1 MSSEKR
7 RYEMKERAAR
17 QAETRRRIVEATV
30 ALHQEIGP
38 ANTTVTEIAR
48 RAGVQRLT
56 VYNHFPEEAE
66 LFAACQHRFLAEHPL
81 PDLRPALAIQDLHA
95 RVKAVLAALYASY
108 QEREPMTAKVLRDRS
123 LVPALDRL
131 LAQTMDAQMSQ
142 LAAALAG
149 EGGLRVEATVALALE
164 FGTWQTLARRG
175 LDDRE
180 AAELMADLI
189 ACAA

>member
-56 VYNHFPEEAE
+56 VYNHFPDEAE
-66 LFAACQHRFLAEHPL
+66 LFAACQRRFLAEHPL
-81 PDLRPALAIQDLHA
+81 PDLAPALAVQDPHA
-95 RVKAVLAALYASY
+95 RTKAVLEALYASY
-108 QEREPMTAKVLRDRS
+108 RERDSMTAKVLRDRS

-131 LAQTMDAQMSQ
+131 LAQTLDAQMSQ
-142 LAAALAG
+142 LAGALAAQG
-149 EGGLRVEATVALALE
+149 DRRRQAAVALALD
-164 FGTWQTLARRG
+164 FGTWQRLTRSG
-175 LDDRE
+175 MDDRE
-180 AAELMADLI
+180 AAELMAALV
-189 ACAA
+189 ACAD

>member
-7 RYEMKERAAR
+7 RYEMKERAER

-30 ALHQEIGP
+30 ALHQEVGP

-56 VYNHFPEEAE
+56 VYNHFPDEAE

-81 PDLRPALAIQDLHA
+81 PDLAPALAIQDPRA
-95 RVKAVLAALYASY
+95 RLKAVLEALYASY
-108 QEREPMTAKVLRDRS
+108 REGESMTAQVLRDRS

-131 LAQTMDAQMSQ
+131 LAQTMDAQMIELAGA
-142 LAAALAG
+142 LAA
-149 EGGLRVEATVALALE
+149 EGGRRRQAAVVLALD
-164 FGTWQTLARRG
+164 FGTWQRLTQSG
-175 LDDRE
+175 LNDRE
-180 AAELMADLI
+180 AAELMADLVV
-189 ACAA
+189 CAA